1 MTRWRGRGRADN
13 ARVRSRTHF
22 TVTHMAM
29 LYCCKYYR
37 VSIVLPQPHTSMLA
51 HSAAKRLAMALT
63 LLMLLWA
70 AVAWAVAV
78 P

>member
-1 MTRWRGRGRADN
+1 
-13 ARVRSRTHF
+13 
-22 TVTHMAM
+22 M

-37 VSIVLPQPHTSMLA
+37 VSVVLPQPHTSMLA

>member
-1 MTRWRGRGRADN
+1 
-13 ARVRSRTHF
+13 
-22 TVTHMAM
+22 M

-37 VSIVLPQPHTSMLA
+37 VSAVLPHPHTSMLA
-51 HSAAKRLAMALT
+51 HSVVKRLAMALT